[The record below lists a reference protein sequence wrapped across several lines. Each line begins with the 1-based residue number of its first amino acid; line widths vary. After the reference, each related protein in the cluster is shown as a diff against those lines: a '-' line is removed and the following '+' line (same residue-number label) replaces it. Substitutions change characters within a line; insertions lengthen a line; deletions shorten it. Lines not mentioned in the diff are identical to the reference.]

1 MKVEKFYGLLVRGIL
16 LGKNTNDS
24 GEIINDDRRDVIEIS
39 NSFNTSENFF
49 QSYLLRTIIQIII
62 AAGLFAWLVHRSVN
76 LETAGDDVSS
86 VMCDVYGHWYECS
99 GHPQRLYLYVK
110 YMSCFMLSAYIMLSV
125 YNLVWLALPNVGK
138 MSSVMKR

>member
-1 MKVEKFYGLLVRGIL
+1 MEKLYGLLARDIL

-24 GEIINDDRRDVIEIS
+24 GELVNDDRRNVIAIS

-49 QSYLLRTIIQIII
+49 QSYLLRTIIEIII
-62 AAGLFAWLVHRSVN
+62 AAGLFAWLVIRSALQVASN
-76 LETAGDDVSS
+76 DISA

-110 YMSCFMLSAYIMLSV
+110 YMSCFMLSAYILLSV